1 MVVRFLFLGGLLLQG
16 LTMYVV
22 QLAMASPEFKWVN
35 AELEDS
41 YWSFPLKPALRPWT
55 MCPFVLAVSAKC
67 ACQCGMEIAESML
80 ASDSVSEVMWTSDGM
95 CHSFFLLPMLVEGG
109 MVHWMFMHLFVSCCT
124 RLCRVQRVQPIFFR
138 RVVRPWVGSG
148 PNVYAMQCACSTA
161 GDSMW
166 VNNAMDVCFI
176 NFGPRLLL
184 GRNLSHMLKNAL
196 ICFGMAMCNAVDSF
210 ILFLLIQWLQLMID

>member
-1 MVVRFLFLGGLLLQG
+1 MWLLAVFFFLSLFVFFKKCFGLVVRFLFLGGLLLQG

-80 ASDSVSEVMWTSDGM
+80 TSDSVSEVMWTSDGM
-95 CHSFFLLPMLVEGG
+95 CHFFFFASNVGG
-109 MVHWMFMHLFVSCCT
+109 RWHGALNVH
-124 RLCRVQRVQPIFFR
+124 
-138 RVVRPWVGSG
+138 
-148 PNVYAMQCACSTA
+148 
-161 GDSMW
+161 
-166 VNNAMDVCFI
+166 
-176 NFGPRLLL
+176 
-184 GRNLSHMLKNAL
+184 AL
-196 ICFGMAMCNAVDSF
+196 ICVMLHTLVSCSKDAANFFSACRTAVGG
-210 ILFLLIQWLQLMID
+210 LGP